1 MGALATLSQTEP
13 GAPGDHRE
21 AVAHEHLQQLAQPQG
36 VGLTVHEGDVVD
48 AEGVLQRRVLVELGQ
63 DRLGVVA
70 VLDADDQAG
79 AVLAVGE
86 VGDVGDALELLG
98 AHRLLDAGD
107 DLLRSHHVGQLGDHD
122 ALAARGDGLH
132 VSGGPSEELAAPRA
146 VGLPDSVQAHD
157 HAAGGQ
163 VRPRHE
169 GHELLQSRLR
179 VSQQV
184 PGGGHHLHEVVRRH
198 IRGHT
203 HRDARRAIDQ
213 QVRERR
219 RQHLG
224 LGERVV
230 VVGGEVDRV
239 LIQVRRQRQGR
250 GGQAGLGVAGGSRPI
265 VQRAEVAVTV
275 NERQAHREGLGQA
288 HQRLIDRGVPVR

>member
-1 MGALATLSQTEP
+1 MRLGEVEDLHEPSARRGGVVGGADDGDDLVDVEDGDEQAVHQVGALATLAQAEP

-21 AVAHEHLQQLAQPQG
+21 AVAHEHLQQLPQPQG

-63 DRLGVVA
+63 DGLGVVA
-70 VLDADDQAG
+70 VLDTDDQAG
-79 AVLAVGE
+79 AVPAVGE

-107 DLLRSHHVGQLGDHD
+107 DLLRSHHVGQLRDHD

-132 VSGGPSEELAAPRA
+132 VGGGPREELAPSRA
-146 VGLPDSVQAHD
+146 IGLTNPVQPHD
-157 HAAGGQ
+157 HAAGRQ

-169 GHELLQSRLR
+169 GHEVLQARLG

-184 PGGGHHLHEVVRRH
+184 PGSGHHLHEVVRRH
-198 IRGHT
+198 IRGHAD
-203 HRDARRAIDQ
+203 RDARRTVDQ
-213 QVRERR
+213 QVREGR

-239 LIQVRRQRQGR
+239 LIQVRRQRQG
-250 GGQAGLGVAGGSRPI
+250 
-265 VQRAEVAVTV
+265 
-275 NERQAHREGLGQA
+275 
-288 HQRLIDRGVPVR
+288 